1 MTHDE
6 EMQKKYNYMLSLVEE
21 LIIEFKPDVICGEVH
36 PLSWELY
43 LNNGD
48 PQGILGETQKE
59 HRISKSNIPFCSY
72 LSDTY
77 FY

>member
-1 MTHDE
+1 VYILAVVGILGMTHDE
-6 EMQKKYNYMLSLVEE
+6 EMQKKYNYPLSLVE
-21 LIIEFKPDVICGEVH
+21 EFKPDVICGEVH

-59 HRISKSNIPFCSY
+59 
-72 LSDTY
+72 
-77 FY
+77 